1 MTIEVPNLP
10 TLTNTVDDDVL
21 TTVLTR
27 IVDAIDGLATSA
39 IDGGPAD
46 Q

>member
-10 TLTNTVDDDVL
+10 TLTNTTDDDVL
-21 TTVLTR
+21 TTVLTQ
-27 IVDAIDGLATSA
+27 IVEAIDGLATGT